1 MCAAGGNKILVS
13 ALHYTLIN
21 LLLLSH
27 PESCWETRPD
37 SAMPGQ
43 AVSPS
48 GCWHRSNRPDKKKTQ
63 LRRPDTGRL
72 STQLSRRTHTH
83 THTHPLRFTLSIQ
96 SPALWHTPHID
107 RQDSCQLS
115 SHHVAA
121 RRDCSAELASLL
133 HPKCTPPLSFQLI
146 KWFTIPVFLCI
157 TEMVSSH
164 PISWRRLGECSC
176 VYSNKRS
183 MWR

>member
-37 SAMPGQ
+37 SATPGQ

-48 GCWHRSNRPDKKKTQ
+48 GCWHHSNRPDKKDPAETTRHWQ
-63 LRRPDTGRL
+63 AFNTAEQTD
-72 STQLSRRTHTH
+72 
-83 THTHPLRFTLSIQ
+83 THPPPSFHSLHSV
-96 SPALWHTPHID
+96 PALWHTPHID

-176 VYSNKRS
+176 IYSNKRS

>member
-27 PESCWETRPD
+27 PQSCWETRPD

-48 GCWHRSNRPDKKKTQ
+48 GCWHRSNRPDKKDPAETTRHWQ
-63 LRRPDTGRL
+63 AFNTAEQTD
-72 STQLSRRTHTH
+72 
-83 THTHPLRFTLSIQ
+83 THPHPHPPPSFHSLHSVPRSLTHSTHRQAGQLPTII
-96 SPALWHTPHID
+96 SP
-107 RQDSCQLS
+107 RCCQ
-115 SHHVAA
+115 A
-121 RRDCSAELASLL
+121 RLFSWASLSLL

>member
-48 GCWHRSNRPDKKKTQ
+48 GCWHRSNRPDKKTQ

-72 STQLSRRTHTH
+72 STQLSRRTH

-121 RRDCSAELASLL
+121 RRDCSAELASPSFIPSVLRLCHFNLL
-133 HPKCTPPLSFQLI
+133 SGLQYLSFFASL
-146 KWFTIPVFLCI
+146 KW
-157 TEMVSSH
+157 
-164 PISWRRLGECSC
+164 
-176 VYSNKRS
+176 
-183 MWR
+183 